1 MQQTF
6 VKKSIPKYARAK
18 DAISYFQDKYK
29 DDTAHHVVLSNAGT
43 MAQRWIKESEGG
55 LVYVGRKVN
64 PKAKNVYWFWIT
76 KSDKKNIWIGVEN

>member
-43 MAQRWIKESEGG
+43 MAQR
-55 LVYVGRKVN
+55 
-64 PKAKNVYWFWIT
+64 
-76 KSDKKNIWIGVEN
+76 